1 MFLPVDASV
10 RHGDLPF
17 SSGSDSEVHAA
28 IAAHG
33 LGFTVQEARD
43 LARLLGRDPTVLE
56 AHLFNT
62 MWSEHCSYKSSK
74 PLLKKYLP
82 TESPFVILGPSEDAG
97 VVEIG
102 THQGVRYAA
111 VLGHE
116 SHNHPSQIVPYE
128 GAATG
133 IGGIVRDVYCMGAD
147 VFAVLD
153 SLRFGDLDG
162 PHGERC
168 REILSGVVDGIAGY
182 GNPLGVPNLGGE
194 TVFHPGYDDNCLV
207 NVIAAGV
214 MPADR
219 LIHSRVPGAAKKE
232 PYDLVLV
239 GKGTDA
245 SGFGGAA
252 MASKILDSEEDQR
265 SAVQVPDPFLKRVLR
280 NASLA
285 VAELAHE
292 RGIDVGFKDLGAG
305 GIACVASEMADS
317 GGVGVEVRLD
327 DVHVLEEG
335 LPPEVIACSETQER
349 FGWAV
354 PRSFVPEVLRIY
366 NEMYEL
372 GRVSRGARAS
382 VIGRFLPEDPVMRV
396 LHQGQVVAEAATSDI
411 TAGVVAKRTAAPPR
425 GSASAR
431 PVEFQG
437 DLRELA
443 LRVLSSVNVAS
454 KRELFSHYDQEVR
467 GGTYFRPGEADA
479 GVACPIP
486 GSTIGV
492 ALSVD
497 GNPWIGE
504 RDAYTGGAHAV
515 LEAVR
520 NVVATGAR
528 PRALTDCLNFGNPE
542 KPEVFRDLVDAVR
555 GMADAARAIGTLE
568 LDDGVALPFISGNVS
583 LYNESS
589 TGRGVPPSP
598 IVCCL
603 GVLPDVSKA
612 IGLRLSSPGNRIVF
626 AGTFGGELGA
636 SEVSRI
642 LQQSERGDLPR
653 MDLAC
658 ERPLARTVLDLAESR
673 SVFAAHDVST
683 GGIFVAAAEMM
694 LGARGRVDLGLELDL
709 GALSQGTRPTN
720 AAASRAPSRTESTP
734 PPPLDDLALLFSES
748 GGYLLEVE
756 GEGPLPE
763 PLHKIPHTVLG
774 RVTSEKRLS
783 IQGSNG
789 SWEWKAP
796 ELESS
801 WEGSFAKAIE

>member
-1 MFLPVDASV
+1 MPVDASLSSPP
-10 RHGDLPF
+10 LPF
-17 SSGSDSEVHAA
+17 SAGSDAE
-28 IAAHG
+28 IAAACRLQG
-33 LGFTVQEARD
+33 LGFKTGEARD
-43 LARLLGRDPTVLE
+43 LARILGRDPTVLE

-62 MWSEHCSYKSSK
+62 MWSEHCSYKSSR
-74 PLLKKYLP
+74 PTLKKYLP
-82 TESPFVILGPSEDAG
+82 TASPFVILGPSEDAG

-102 THQGVRYAA
+102 THAGVKYAA

-162 PHGERC
+162 PHGERS

-182 GNPLGVPNLGGE
+182 ANPLGVPNLGGE

-207 NVIAAGV
+207 NVIAAGL

-219 LIHSRVPGAAKKE
+219 LVHSRVPEAARRE
-232 PYDLVLV
+232 PYDLVLA

-285 VAELAHE
+285 VRELAYA

-305 GIACVASEMADS
+305 GIACLASEIADA
-317 GGVGVEVRLD
+317 GGFGVEVDLD
-327 DVHVLEEG
+327 AVHVLEEG

-354 PRSFVPEVLRIY
+354 PGSFVPEVLRIY
-366 NEMYEL
+366 NDDFEL

-382 VIGRFLPEDPVMRV
+382 VIGRFLPDEPVMRV
-396 LHQGQVVAEAATSDI
+396 LHRGAVVAEAKTSDI
-411 TAGVVAKRTAAPPR
+411 TAGVVAIREAAPPEPEPAEFR
-425 GSASAR
+425 EVEPGGAGAFGAAMGAPASSAAAPPSA
-431 PVEFQG
+431 P

-443 LRVLSSVNVAS
+443 LRVLASVNVAS

-467 GGTYFRPGEADA
+467 GGTYFRPGESDA
-479 GVACPIP
+479 GVACPVP
-486 GSTIGV
+486 GAPFGV
-492 ALSVD
+492 ALAVD

-504 RDAYTGGAHAV
+504 RSAYWGGAQAV
-515 LEAVR
+515 LESVR
-520 NVVATGAR
+520 NVVAAGAR
-528 PRALTDCLNFGNPE
+528 PRCLTDCLNFGNPE

-555 GMADAARAIGTLE
+555 GMSDAARGLGTIE
-568 LDDGVALPFISGNVS
+568 LDDASIPLPFVSGNVS

-603 GVLPDVSKA
+603 GVLPDASKA
-612 IGLRLSSPGNRIVF
+612 LGVRLAAPGDRLVLV
-626 AGTFGGELGA
+626 GVRRDELGG
-636 SEVSRI
+636 SEAARLLGQLDRGRVPTADFA
-642 LQQSERGDLPR
+642 LERR
-653 MDLAC
+653 
-658 ERPLARTVLDLAESR
+658 LARAVLAAAEAGR
-673 SVFAAHDVST
+673 VRAAHDVS
-683 GGIFVAAAEMM
+683 GGGLFTACAEMM
-694 LGARGRVDLGLELDL
+694 LGARGRCDLGLDLDL
-709 GALSQGTRPTN
+709 GGLPAGS
-720 AAASRAPSRTESTP
+720 
-734 PPPLDDLALLFSES
+734 DLALLFSET
-748 GGYLLEVE
+748 GAYLLEVS
-756 GEGPLPE
+756 GEGALPPSFE
-763 PLHKIPHTVLG
+763 DVPHTVLG
-774 RVTSEKRLS
+774 RVTAEPHLS
-783 IQGSNG
+783 VETGRG
-789 SWEWKAP
+789 AYEWSAA
-796 ELESS
+796 ELEAA
-801 WEGSFAKAIE
+801 WGGSFAAAIE

>member
-1 MFLPVDASV
+1 LPVDAGIRQGS
-10 RHGDLPF
+10 LPF
-17 SSGSDSEVHAA
+17 TSGSDADVNAA
-28 IAAHG
+28 IEAHG
-33 LGFTVQEARD
+33 LGFTVEEARD

-62 MWSEHCSYKSSK
+62 MWSEHCSYKSSR

-82 TESPFVILGPSEDAG
+82 TQSPFVILGPSEDAG

-102 THQGVRYAA
+102 EHQGVRYAA

-147 VFAVLD
+147 VFGVLD
-153 SLRFGDLDG
+153 SLRFGDLEG

-194 TVFHPGYDDNCLV
+194 TFFHPGYDDNCLV

-214 MPADR
+214 MRADQ
-219 LIHSRVPGAAKKE
+219 LIHSRVPAAARNE

-285 VAELAHE
+285 VADLAHE
-292 RGIDVGFKDLGAG
+292 RKVEVGFKDLGAG
-305 GIACVASEMADS
+305 GIACVASEMADA

-335 LPPEVIACSETQER
+335 LAPEVIACSETQER

-382 VIGRFLPEDPVMRV
+382 VIGRFLPDEPVMRV
-396 LHQGQVVAEAATSDI
+396 LHHGQVVAEAATADI
-411 TAGVVAKRTAAPPR
+411 TAGVIAKRTAAPPR
-425 GSASAR
+425 SAAAAD
-431 PVEFQG
+431 PVKFEG
-437 DLRELA
+437 DLHALA
-443 LRVLSSVNVAS
+443 LRVLSSVNIAS

-467 GGTYFRPGEADA
+467 GGTFFRPGEADA
-479 GVACPIP
+479 GISCPVP

-497 GNPWIGE
+497 GNPRIGE
-504 RDAYTGGAHAV
+504 RDAYWGGVWAV
-515 LEAVR
+515 VESVR

-542 KPEVFRDLVDAVR
+542 KPEVFRDLTDAVR
-555 GMADAARAIGTLE
+555 GIADAARALGTIELE
-568 LDDGVALPFISGNVS
+568 GDVPLPFISGNVS

-589 TGRGVPPSP
+589 SGRGVPPSP

-603 GVLPDVSKA
+603 AVLPEVSTA
-612 IGLRLSSPGNRIVF
+612 VGLKLSRAGNRLVF
-626 AGTFGGELGA
+626 AGKFDGGLGA
-636 SEVSRI
+636 SEVANV
-642 LQQSERGDLPR
+642 LKQADRGRLPQA
-653 MDLAC
+653 DLAL
-658 ERPLARTVLDLAESR
+658 EHRLARSVLQLAESR
-673 SVFAAHDVST
+673 LLFAAHDVSM
-683 GGIFVAAAEMM
+683 GGIFVTAVEMM
-694 LGARGRVDLGLELDL
+694 LGARGRVELGLDLDL
-709 GALSQGTRPTN
+709 GSLAGDAKSP
-720 AAASRAPSRTESTP
+720 AATPGAPGQ
-734 PPPLDDLALLFSES
+734 DLALLFAEY
-748 GGYLLEVE
+748 GGYLLEVA
-756 GEGPLPE
+756 GDGPLPAALE
-763 PLHKIPHTVLG
+763 QIPHIVLG
-774 RVTSEKRLS
+774 RVTREKRLS
-783 IQGSNG
+783 IRTPGATL
-789 SWEWKAP
+789 EWDAA
-796 ELESS
+796 ELAVAWGE
-801 WEGSFAKAIE
+801 SFAEAIE